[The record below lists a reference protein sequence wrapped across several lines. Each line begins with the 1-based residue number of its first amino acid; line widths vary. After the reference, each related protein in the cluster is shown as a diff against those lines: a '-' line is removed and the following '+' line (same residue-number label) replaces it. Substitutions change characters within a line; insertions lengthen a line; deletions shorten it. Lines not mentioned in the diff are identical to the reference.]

1 MMEFRRDLKRS
12 TLERVAQ
19 GSGFPGGSVVKN
31 LPANAGMQ
39 AMQVWSLNQEDSLE
53 EGIATH
59 SSIHSCLEN
68 SMDRGAWWDI
78 VHGIAELDKSEH
90 WAVENDRSCKQA

>member
-1 MMEFRRDLKRS
+1 MEFRRDLKRS

-90 WAVENDRSCKQA
+90 WAVENDRAYKQA